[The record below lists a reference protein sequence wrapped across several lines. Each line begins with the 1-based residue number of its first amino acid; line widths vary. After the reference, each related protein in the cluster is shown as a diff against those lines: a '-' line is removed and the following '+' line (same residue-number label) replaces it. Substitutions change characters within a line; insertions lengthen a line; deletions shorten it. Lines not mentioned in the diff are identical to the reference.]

1 MMIAALSAYGATV
14 CYSIVVAL
22 FFVFHLVNRKLSPV
36 TNAVSEYGIGGTE
49 SLFVVYGLI
58 GSLGAVL
65 LAVATLTTSTA
76 TFPTRVPVYLVLLA
90 VIRLGVLR
98 FHTDLQGEKRTKNG
112 RFHFIFAVA
121 TFALTYM
128 TVAAAQP
135 TVDAISESIIG
146 IILETLSWTAAISLV
161 AVVVALLTPLRIYFG
176 LVERIFLLST
186 AWWLLTLSSV
196 LALTS

>member
-22 FFVFHLVNRKLSPV
+22 FFVFHFINRKLSPV
-36 TNAVSEYGIGGTE
+36 TNAASEYGIGGTA

-58 GSLGAVL
+58 GSLGAFSI
-65 LAVATLTTSTA
+65 AVATLITSTA
-76 TFPTRVPVYLVLLA
+76 TFPTRVPIYLVLLA

-98 FHTDLQGEKRTKNG
+98 FHTDLQGEKRTKEG

-135 TVDAISESIIG
+135 TADAISKSTIG

-161 AVVVALLTPLRIYFG
+161 AVVVALLTPLRAYFG
-176 LVERIFLLST
+176 VVERIFLLST
-186 AWWLLTLSSV
+186 ALWLLTLSSV